1 MKVEMVLTDVGEG
14 KNGAKVHVVQEYSL
28 TRPSTKL
35 KKRYLWV
42 RRSCWVR
49 SIELKFVVKAW
60 AYKKIIL
67 MHVFSIAC

>member
-1 MKVEMVLTDVGEG
+1 
-14 KNGAKVHVVQEYSL
+14 VHVVQEYSL